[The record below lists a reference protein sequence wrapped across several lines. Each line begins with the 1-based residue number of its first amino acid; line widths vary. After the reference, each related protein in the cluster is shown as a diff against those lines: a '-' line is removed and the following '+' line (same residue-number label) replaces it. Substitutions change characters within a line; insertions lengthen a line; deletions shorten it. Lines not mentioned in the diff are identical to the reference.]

1 MLPPVVEG
9 NCTALLDAISDY
21 ASHYPALVFDCSRLA
36 RLDFGAAN
44 QLLARLQ
51 HLALDGRRVE
61 FREVNHL
68 VAALLRLLGYASLA
82 RIFAHKY

>member
-1 MLPPVVEG
+1 
-9 NCTALLDAISDY
+9 
-21 ASHYPALVFDCSRLA
+21 VFDCSRLA
-36 RLDFGAAN
+36 RLDFGAAH

-51 HLALDGRRVE
+51 HLAQDGRRVE

-68 VAALLRLLGYASLA
+68 VAALMQLLGYAGLA